1 MLAAT
6 ILSMTM
12 TRTRS
17 QWRVPA
23 ALVLLSF
30 VPALAGTVRVA
41 QLAGGGQVTPDNA
54 RFFAAPGPVVA
65 HIVGA
70 TVFCVLGA
78 FQFMPSSRRRSWHR
92 VAGRLVVVC
101 GLAAAL
107 SGVWM
112 ALFLA
117 PPVDDGGLL
126 IGFRVVFG
134 SGMAVALVLAF
145 LAVRRRDFRAHRAWM
160 TRAYAIGIGAG
171 SQAVIGAV
179 WFAAVGTPGDMT
191 WTLLLGAGWVV
202 NLVTAELIIRSKE
215 KS

>member
-1 MLAAT
+1 VPAAT
-6 ILSMTM
+6 LLGMTT

-17 QWRVPA
+17 RWRVPT

-41 QLAGGGQVTPDNA
+41 QLTGGGQVTSDNA
-54 RFFAAPGPVVA
+54 RFFAAPVPTVA

-78 FQFMPSSRRRSWHR
+78 FQFVPTSRRRAWHR
-92 VAGRLVVVC
+92 VAGRVVVPC

-107 SGVWM
+107 SGLWM
-112 ALFLA
+112 AVFLA

-126 IGFRVVFG
+126 IGFRLVFG
-134 SGMAVALVLAF
+134 TGMAVALVLAF
-145 LAVRRRDFRAHRAWM
+145 VAVRRRDFRAHRAWM

-179 WFAAVGTPGDMT
+179 WIAAVGTPGEMT

-202 NLVTAELIIRSKE
+202 NLVVAEIIIRRKE

>member
-6 ILSMTM
+6 ILGMTT
-12 TRTRS
+12 TRTRP

-41 QLAGGGQVTPDNA
+41 QLTGGAQVTPDNA
-54 RFFAAPGPVVA
+54 RFFATPVPVVA

-78 FQFMPSSRRRSWHR
+78 FQFVPTLRRRSWHR
-92 VAGRLVVVC
+92 VAGRIILPC
-101 GLAAAL
+101 GLTAAL
-107 SGVWM
+107 SGLWM

-117 PPVDDGGLL
+117 PPADDGGLL
-126 IGFRVVFG
+126 IGFRLVFG
-134 SGMAVALVLAF
+134 SGMAIALVLAF
-145 LAVRRRDFRAHRAWM
+145 VAVRRRDFRVHRAWM
-160 TRAYAIGIGAG
+160 MRAYAIGIGAG
-171 SQAVIGAV
+171 SQAVIGGI
-179 WFAAVGTPGDMT
+179 WLAAVGKPGDVT
-191 WTLLLGAGWVV
+191 WALLLAAGWVV
-202 NLVTAELIIRSKE
+202 NLVVAETVIRKE